1 MIYPQFVLRLI
12 GALLKLTGD
21 SKGHAK
27 DISALVLIH
36 VTNAR
41 THLTVQM
48 LVTFLISA
56 NLETFKIM
64 NISPTKS
71 GSECH
76 VLMRKSNSLYD
87 ML

>member
-27 DISALVLIH
+27 DISALVLIDIH

-41 THLTVQM
+41 THLTVQI
-48 LVTFLISA
+48 LVTFLISMQTL
-56 NLETFKIM
+56 NL
-64 NISPTKS
+64 
-71 GSECH
+71 
-76 VLMRKSNSLYD
+76 
-87 ML
+87 